1 MARRAWGSVWLAGML
16 AASALPVA
24 AQPPAGATNFVG
36 LVNRVSP
43 AVVNIDVIRRVR
55 RQIPGWPEE
64 GGPGGSSR
72 VRRGVG
78 SGFLIERNGLI
89 VTNSH
94 VVQGQPDLVVTL
106 WNGRTYKAKLLGNDP
121 LTDIALLKIEAAG
134 VPTLTL
140 GNSDTAHVGEWV
152 LALGSPLGLQ
162 RTVTA
167 GIISSTNR
175 EVAINERM
183 AFLQTDA
190 AINPGN
196 SGGPLVNMAGQVIGI
211 NTAIA
216 ADAQGIG
223 FAIPINALKLIV
235 NDLKTKGH
243 VVRAWLGVSF
253 AGITPEL
260 AERFPE
266 LKGQKGVVVAEVVSG
281 SPAALAGLKT
291 EDIITAVD
299 GKPIESARDLV
310 GIMAV
315 HKPGDRIKLTYRRG
329 GQARTTTLSLG
340 TMPASVAQ
348 PRENPEG
355 PESP

>member
-1 MARRAWGSVWLAGML
+1 MSRRILKWALML
-16 AASALPVA
+16 ALVTTGVPAVA
-24 AQPPAGATNFVG
+24 APPQAGATSFVG

-43 AVVNIDVIRRVR
+43 AVVNIDVIRRTR
-55 RQIPGWPEE
+55 RRIPGWPDE
-64 GGPGGSSR
+64 GSLDGASG
-72 VRRGVG
+72 VQRGVG
-78 SGFLIERNGLI
+78 SGFLVEASGLI

-94 VVQGQPDLVVTL
+94 VVQGQPELMVTL
-106 WNGRTYKAKLLGNDP
+106 WNGRTYTGKVLGNDP
-121 LTDIALLKIEAAG
+121 LTDLALVKIDARG
-134 VPTLTL
+134 VPTVPL

-152 LALGSPLGLQ
+152 LALGSPLGLR

-175 EVAINERM
+175 EVAVNERM

-216 ADAQGIG
+216 AEAQGIG
-223 FAIPINALKLIV
+223 FAIPVNALKLV
-235 NDLKTKGH
+235 LNDLKTRGH

-266 LKGQKGVVVAEVVSG
+266 LKGQKGVIIAQVVPG
-281 SPAALAGLKT
+281 SPAEEAGLRT
-291 EDIITAVD
+291 EDILTAVD
-299 GKPIESARDLV
+299 GKAITSARDLV
-310 GIMAV
+310 EAMARR
-315 HKPGDRIKLTYRRG
+315 KPGEKVRLTYRRG
-329 GQARTTTLSLG
+329 GKQATATLTLG
-340 TMPASVAQ
+340 TMPASAAQ
-348 PRENPEG
+348 PLAEP
-355 PESP
+355 